1 MFVVAVTYEIK
12 PEWRAEFRQAILQN
26 AAASQ
31 QDEPG
36 CRQFDVCF
44 SDDGARCFLYEVYD
58 DSHAFAAHRRTPH
71 FAAYDGAVK
80 DWVASKH
87 IDTYTRANNNQ

>member
-12 PEWRAEFRQAILQN
+12 PEWRAEFRRAILQN

-31 QDEPG
+31 RDEPG

-44 SDDGARCFLYEVYD
+44 ADEDARCFLYEVYD
-58 DSHAFAAHRRTPH
+58 DSAAFDAHRATPH
-71 FAAYDGAVK
+71 FAAYDATVK
-80 DWVASKH
+80 DWVASKQ
-87 IDTYTRANNNQ
+87 IAIYTRANNNA